1 MNISQKAIDQIIK
14 FEVTSEELYNKRY
27 LHPIWPG
34 GDSGV
39 TVGIGYDLGFNSSE
53 TIIRDW
59 TGEVNLNFVSLMADL
74 AGVTG
79 ERAKVKCSG
88 LVKNITVPYSAA
100 INVFKEKTL
109 PRYYKMALNTYPGLE
124 ELNADT
130 QGAIVSLVYNRGT
143 SFGKEGKPSWESRRE
158 MRELKS
164 QIANQEYPEISET
177 IRKMKRLW
185 IDNDKLGGL
194 VGRREL
200 EATLVDDSI
209 A

>member
-1 MNISQKAIDQIIK
+1 MNISQKAIDQIIE
-14 FEVTSEELYNKRY
+14 FEVTSEALYNRRY

-39 TVGIGYDLGFNSSE
+39 TVGIGYDLGFNSRE

-79 ERAKVKCSG
+79 ERAKAKCTG

-100 INVFKEKTL
+100 INVFTEKTL
-109 PRYYKMALNTYPGLE
+109 PRYYKMALNTYPGLD

-143 SFGKEGKPSWESRRE
+143 KLTGERRTE
-158 MRELKS
+158 MNDLVSLIALKDY
-164 QIANQEYPEISET
+164 AGISDA
-177 IRKMKRLW
+177 ILRMKRLW
-185 IDNDKLGGL
+185 GSELQGL
-194 VGRREL
+194 ITRREV
-200 EATLVDDSI
+200 EAALVADSI